1 MANTCCSSLGEKMSL
16 INLIEFP
23 PLGDDRGSLV
33 ALEAHKT
40 VPFEIKR
47 VYYIFGTKPGVSRGF
62 HAHRALQQVAVC
74 VTGKCRM
81 VLDNGTQREEV
92 WLDSSTKGLLI
103 GNLVW
108 REMHD
113 FSPDC
118 VLLVLASEYYDEND
132 YIRSFSDFK
141 KLTAGVINE

>member
-1 MANTCCSSLGEKMSL
+1 MSL
-16 INLIEFP
+16 IKTVSFS
-23 PLGDDRGSLV
+23 PLGDVRGSLV

-40 VPFEIKR
+40 VPFDVKR
-47 VYYIFGTKPGVSRGF
+47 VYYIFGTQSGVSRGF

-81 VLDNGTQREEV
+81 VLDDGQRREEI
-92 WLDSSTKGLLI
+92 WLDSPTKGLLI
-103 GNLVW
+103 GDLVW

-118 VLLVLASEYYDEND
+118 VLLVLASEHYDETD
-132 YIRSFSDFK
+132 YIRSYDDFK
-141 KLTAGVINE
+141 EIIKNVC

>member
-1 MANTCCSSLGEKMSL
+1 M
-16 INLIEFP
+16 NLIKTISFP

-33 ALEAHKT
+33 ALETLKT

-47 VYYIFGTKPGVSRGF
+47 VYYIFGTQKGVSRGF

-81 VLDNGTQREEV
+81 VLDDGKRREEV
-92 WLDSSTKGLLI
+92 WLNSPTNGLLI
-103 GNLVW
+103 GDLVW

-113 FSPDC
+113 FSPNC
-118 VLLVLASEYYDEND
+118 VLLVLANEYYNESD
-132 YIRSFSDFK
+132 YIRSYADFK
-141 KLTAGVINE
+141 QLVSGGKNV